1 MSNFNRP
8 DWELRYNIFDKFAL
22 KDQKNYY
29 LKVVANNRIASM
41 QVIQLRALFAFL
53 TGFSAALAGL
63 IVQTTFVDSATC
75 GSIAAEAGTLPSFC
89 TGMKAFTMLLAIFAV
104 VFPAVGTMFSSLSDL
119 YQWDKLNDIYKV
131 SLENLEL
138 ADTLSPSDN
147 IPESESSIYEA
158 SVRAFVAGT
167 LDVMADESSQWG
179 QSIRTP
185 EAMEKFVEEAKAKS
199 AAASSG
205 SVDLPS

>member
-1 MSNFNRP
+1 MADFNRT
-8 DWELRYNIFDKFAL
+8 DWELRYELFDRFAL

-29 LKVVANNRIASM
+29 QKVIGNNRKAAM
-41 QVIQLRALFAFL
+41 QVNQLRAIFAFL

-63 IVQTTFVDSATC
+63 IMQTTFVDSASC
-75 GSIAAEAGTLPSFC
+75 GALAAQAGTLPSYC
-89 TGMKAFTMLLAIFAV
+89 DGMKGLTMLLAVFAV

-119 YQWDKLNDIYKV
+119 YQWDKLNDIYNV

-138 ADTLSPSDN
+138 SDALSPSEK
-147 IPESESSIYEA
+147 IPENEPEIYAA

-185 EAMEKFVEEAKAKS
+185 EQMEKFLEDAKAKS
-199 AAASSG
+199 QQVSSG
-205 SVDLPS
+205 DIDLPT